1 MPPTDHQPPLPDD
14 SPEPIAFEA
23 ELPAIDRAGIV
34 MLAVLFAAVS
44 GTIAVIV
51 PLAAAGRFLSFTLL
65 CALPGIVLAR
75 RLYRRATGRWLFAV
89 LSGPVWGYALTS
101 LIFLGLWTGGVRRPL
116 WFVAAAIALS
126 LVCALAPPLRGRVR
140 VPWLGRRDLVAV
152 CLVLLLVP
160 LVVGLPYARVGE
172 VSAEGEAWRAYFTAD
187 FVWAIAVVAEVGKG
201 DVPPHNPYRLGS
213 PLHYYWLAHLIP
225 SIEHRFTGPPTTI
238 AQVLLANA
246 VLSGLAFLGFLYLF
260 VRHFVHSPVA
270 AGVACAAAVLFH
282 SFEGT
287 ERLWVLWREGAPL
300 SLVTTLNIDAVTRW
314 FYQSMPVDGLQRALL
329 YQPQHQLG
337 YVLGASALLVLIQ
350 VRDVLRVGPMSLV
363 GVLFGLGLLLSTFS
377 AAMLVTVGAAFQG
390 IRVIRD
396 RAFGGAVIGALVAA
410 APMLAAFAIARLF
423 DYVETTDVTL
433 VDMRNR
439 TAWRNGTITVPL
451 SFGAML
457 IGAIAGAVWV
467 LRRRAWD
474 FALLGVWIAVCWV
487 YYFFVNVRD
496 HQNVYVGWRAGH
508 LLFIAFAPLVGYAL
522 QEAWASGP
530 RVRRLTAAAAA
541 ALALVAAPTVAID
554 LYNTQDTSNRGE
566 APGFRWT
573 LIVTPDE
580 LEALAWIRNRT
591 PQTAIVQVDPEVR
604 DPATWAYVPAFA
616 ERRMAAGLPLSMIPL
631 KEYEAATAR
640 VMEVF
645 RAPSADEASRLAA
658 EMGIEYLV
666 VAPPERDRHPGLETR
681 LDARPDL
688 WPLAFRNGS
697 VSIYA
702 VARRF

>member
-1 MPPTDHQPPLPDD
+1 MRPTEQDFITADETPSTTAL
-14 SPEPIAFEA
+14 EA
-23 ELPAIDRAGIV
+23 ASPAIDRAGLG
-34 MLAVLFAAVS
+34 MLAVLVAVVAV
-44 GTIAVIV
+44 TISTVV
-51 PLAAAGRFLSFTLL
+51 PLAAAARFLGFTLL
-65 CALPGIVLAR
+65 CALPGVLLAR
-75 RLYRRATGRWLFAV
+75 RLYRLGTGRWLFAV
-89 LSGPVWGYALTS
+89 LTGPVWGYSLTS
-101 LIFLGLWTGGVRRPL
+101 VLFLALWAGGVRRPL
-116 WFVAAAIALS
+116 WFVVAAVALS
-126 LVCALAPPLRGRVR
+126 LVCALAPPLRGRIR
-140 VPWLGRRDLVAV
+140 VPSLGRRDVVAV

-160 LVVGLPYARVGE
+160 LVVGRPYARVAE
-172 VSAEGEAWRAYFTAD
+172 VSEEGEAWRAYFTAD
-187 FVWAIAVVAEVGKG
+187 FVWALAVVAEVAKG

-225 SIEHRFTGPPTTI
+225 SIEHRFTAPSTSI
-238 AQVLLANA
+238 REILLANA
-246 VLSGLAFLGFLYLF
+246 VLSGLAFLGFLYVF
-260 VRHFVHSPVA
+260 VRHFVHNPA
-270 AGVACAAAVLFH
+270 AAAAACTAAVLFH

-287 ERLWVLWREGAPL
+287 ERLWVLWRDGAPL
-300 SLVTTLNIDAVTRW
+300 RDVTTLNIDAVTRW

-350 VRDVLRVGPMSLV
+350 VRDVLRVGPMLLV

-377 AAMLVTVGAAFQG
+377 AAMLVTVGGLFQG
-390 IRVIRD
+390 VRVIRD
-396 RAFGGAVIGALVAA
+396 RAIRGALVGAAVAA
-410 APMLAAFAIARLF
+410 APMLAAFVLARLF
-423 DYVETTDVTL
+423 DYVETTDVSL

-439 TAWRNGTITVPL
+439 TAWRNWTITVPL

-457 IGAIAGAVWV
+457 IGALVGAGWV
-467 LRRRAWD
+467 AWRRAPG
-474 FALLGVWIAVCWV
+474 FALLAMWIVVCWV

-508 LLFIAFAPLVGYAL
+508 LLFIAFAPFVGFAL
-522 QEAWASGP
+522 QEAWAASP
-530 RVRRLTAAAAA
+530 RVRRITAAGAAV
-541 ALALVAAPTVAID
+541 LALLAAPTVAID

-580 LEALAWIRNRT
+580 LEALAWIRQRT
-591 PQTAIVQVDPEVR
+591 PQSAIVQVDPEVR
-604 DPATWAYVPAFA
+604 DPQTWAYIPGFA

-631 KEYEAATAR
+631 REYEAATSR

-645 RAPSADEASRLAA
+645 RAESADEASRIAT
-658 EMGIEYLV
+658 EIGIEYLV
-666 VAPPERDRHPGLETR
+666 IGPPERDRHPGLETR

-697 VSIYA
+697 MRIYA